1 MFVLVVGGGKVGYYL
16 TKELI
21 ESGHEVVLMEKDKAR
36 AAQIVDEL
44 GSIVVAQDGCE
55 GKYLRQAGSNRA
67 DIIVAVTGDDEDNLV
82 ICQMAKH
89 HFDVPRTIARVN
101 NPKNEALFRHLGVDE
116 LISPTRMILG
126 SIEQDIPVHELLH
139 LAALGEGE
147 LELIEAHLQTGS
159 PAIGRA
165 PRELDIPDGCSLFAV
180 IREGIASPLR
190 PDTVLREGDKVIAI
204 GKQECEHLLRGQ
216 LIGDPEA
223 AAAG

>member
-1 MFVLVVGGGKVGYYL
+1 MRCDALV
-16 TKELI
+16 
-21 ESGHEVVLMEKDKAR
+21 H
-36 AAQIVDEL
+36 
-44 GSIVVAQDGCE
+44 
-55 GKYLRQAGSNRA
+55 
-67 DIIVAVTGDDEDNLV
+67 
-82 ICQMAKH
+82 
-89 HFDVPRTIARVN
+89 
-101 NPKNEALFRHLGVDE
+101 
-116 LISPTRMILG
+116 
-126 SIEQDIPVHELLH
+126 
-139 LAALGEGE
+139 E